1 MRLKLDENLGRLVQE
16 LFRQASHDVGDRRRR
31 EAICGGGSG
40 RNRSLSARAP
50 LPPHL
55 GPRLRQSPCLQPSL
69 YTGIAVV
76 RLRPKPTHADSMAV
90 TETLIL
96 TMVLV
101 AGG

>member
-1 MRLKLDENLGRLVQE
+1 MTW
-16 LFRQASHDVGDRRRR
+16 ATVGVERP
-31 EAICGGGSG
+31 ACGDGSG

-76 RLRPKPTHADSMAV
+76 RLRPKPSHADSMAV

-101 AGG
+101 AGGFGLPGQRDHGAAVRRLRRPGA